1 LLLPTDSETWRC
13 TQALELVSSLE
24 HKHEEAFFNQVAVL
38 PQASL
43 ILLVNAKK
51 NAIYAVHVEYGPDPA
66 STRLDYIAD
75 FTVAMPILSLTGT
88 YGSQPDGE
96 QVVQVYCVQT
106 MAIQQYGLE
115 VSLCLPPTADNTS
128 LGRDPVLSHVYD
140 RPLEVASVESSSGT
154 KPLSDHQGTGNAILT
169 LHTICSVNSY
179 ASEVGGDLSSP
190 LSVYADADTTAHVPS
205 LTPTSNM
212 NNAGSSAD
220 PSKGPSLGDHDGDQS
235 SFDYSSKKVINGDGT
250 SGQGAFGR
258 EDSVGKED
266 PTGQGEATVSDAHS
280 TFNGRV
286 KATHLITPSG
296 IISGVIP
303 SAETTA
309 KGSPHNVEV
318 ESKHVVEKK
327 PDQNVKFEAAKET
340 QIVHEK
346 MERLNMSSERSV
358 ESISERSVTTDKY
371 NVDDFQ
377 RSDPMLSKQHSGAGD
392 GNVRS
397 RTTEVPEKTDVSVA
411 SRNLQLPAATI
422 QKVLHPQ
429 VSGQLSPLT
438 SSFNSNDSSPS
449 NANPA
454 IDSASQ
460 VAAIQGTLHQ
470 VVKLEVSLP

>member
-1 LLLPTDSETWRC
+1 
-13 TQALELVSSLE
+13 
-24 HKHEEAFFNQVAVL
+24 
-38 PQASL
+38 
-43 ILLVNAKK
+43 
-51 NAIYAVHVEYGPDPA
+51 
-66 STRLDYIAD
+66 
-75 FTVAMPILSLTGT
+75 
-88 YGSQPDGE
+88 
-96 QVVQVYCVQT
+96 
-106 MAIQQYGLE
+106 
-115 VSLCLPPTADNTS
+115 
-128 LGRDPVLSHVYD
+128 
-140 RPLEVASVESSSGT
+140 
-154 KPLSDHQGTGNAILT
+154 
-169 LHTICSVNSY
+169 
-179 ASEVGGDLSSP
+179 
-190 LSVYADADTTAHVPS
+190 
-205 LTPTSNM
+205 
-212 NNAGSSAD
+212 
-220 PSKGPSLGDHDGDQS
+220 
-235 SFDYSSKKVINGDGT
+235 
-250 SGQGAFGR
+250 
-258 EDSVGKED
+258 
-266 PTGQGEATVSDAHS
+266 
-280 TFNGRV
+280 V
-286 KATHLITPSG
+286 KATHLITPSE

-392 GNVRS
+392 GNVQS